1 MDNNKLQ
8 MEVFSEFYEFL
19 MCMHDAIGYFD
30 TVSVTVLDHPTHA
43 CIAIYVVCLTMH
55 VVELTY
61 NCA

>member
-43 CIAIYVVCLTMH
+43 CIAMCSVFNNACCR
-55 VVELTY
+55 TY
-61 NCA
+61 NCT